1 MGCCISSE
9 KNVESLPFE
18 KLKELN
24 KLKTEIAEII
34 NDKNHKERKNINKLF
49 ELFNRT
55 SNIVTDLEKEL
66 TKIQEEKIIDI
77 NNEDMIKGVNKDIK
91 LLKEYNHSLNE
102 LIKESGDNEIINNNT
117 YNINNFEKSSLNEN
131 EINNGMQN
139 EENNN
144 YIESQNENEI
154 IDEEINLSN
163 NDIRRL
169 NNENNLKNINSKIN
183 NNIINDINDI
193 NDDDENKNNLGNDFQ
208 NRNKK
213 GLENGL
219 EIEKDF
225 QKDINLNNNNNANE
239 KEGIQNDLENYLN
252 NNNNTSD
259 NNNENDMNKDQNI
272 YYRKS
277 IRRNKI
283 GTILNRRTN
292 LPKVDFFGFQE
303 MRYSTNTNENTNI
316 NNENVKLNE
325 ESNIINLIFVL
336 ENDNKY
342 VVQAKKKE
350 KLEKVIGKM
359 IQNIQ
364 ENKNLENILVFDGD
378 CEITERV
385 KNGENIFSFGFQ
397 SDHVIQLKFKN

>member
-1 MGCCISSE
+1 M
-9 KNVESLPFE
+9 
-18 KLKELN
+18 
-24 KLKTEIAEII
+24 
-34 NDKNHKERKNINKLF
+34 
-49 ELFNRT
+49 FNRT
-55 SNIVTDLEKEL
+55 SNIVTELEKEL
-66 TKIQEEKIIDI
+66 KKIQEEKIIDI
-77 NNEDMIKGVNKDIK
+77 NSADMIKGVNKDIE
-91 LLKEYNHSLNE
+91 LLKKYNHSLNE
-102 LIKESGDNEIINNNT
+102 LIKENGDNEIINNNN
-117 YNINNFEKSSLNEN
+117 YNTDNFEKKSLNEN
-131 EINNGMQN
+131 EISNGMQN

-154 IDEEINLSN
+154 INEEINLSN

-183 NNIINDINDI
+183 NNIIND
-193 NDDDENKNNLGNDFQ
+193 DDENKNNLENDFQ
-208 NRNKK
+208 NRCKK
-213 GLENGL
+213 DLENGL

-225 QKDINLNNNNNANE
+225 QKNTNLNNNNNVNE
-239 KEGIQNDLENYLN
+239 KEDMQNDLENYLN

-259 NNNENDMNKDQNI
+259 NNNENEMNKDQNI

-283 GTILNRRTN
+283 GTILNRRAN
-292 LPKVDFFGFQE
+292 PPQVDFFGFHE
-303 MRYSTNTNENTNI
+303 MRYSNNTNENTNI
-316 NNENVKLNE
+316 NNDNAKLNE

-336 ENDNKY
+336 ENDDKY

-359 IQNIQ
+359 IQNVQ